1 MSKGYVIV
9 ASGKEHLR
17 QAYLCALSIKKT
29 QTINQVCLLTES
41 HVPKKYNAVFDYI
54 EPIPWNKTKDFYVT
68 QDRWKVYH
76 VTPFKETIVL
86 DSDMIFLSNQD
97 HVWKHMEM
105 HKFDICFPSHVT
117 NYRQNKVTNNY
128 YRKVFVENKIPLVYC
143 AQHYFKKSEVAHNYY
158 KVLEMICKEYEE
170 FYKIYT
176 KKF

>member
-105 HKFDICFPSHVT
+105 HKFDICLSFGDT
-117 NYRQNKVTNNY
+117 
-128 YRKVFVENKIPLVYC
+128 
-143 AQHYFKKSEVAHNYY
+143 
-158 KVLEMICKEYEE
+158 
-170 FYKIYT
+170 
-176 KKF
+176 